1 MTERT
6 PIELPVTRVTAFEDR
21 AELGRVRTLPVQAG
35 INRLVAQGLTPL
47 THAAHLGATVSGGR
61 VERLRLVR
69 RHDGRGGADAARV
82 QAALRAMHAAED
94 ALAAA
99 CARRTRAEHRR
110 RAAEQVLGRYAERL
124 AATAWQPDAAPSQW
138 DAHLATLERLVDD
151 ATDALR
157 AARAD
162 EAEAEAA
169 LGRAAAQVDQ
179 VTAHHPRPVCDL
191 EIDLWAESAG
201 EVTLAVRALV
211 PCALWRPS
219 HEARLQDD
227 GAVEWTTYATVWQAT
242 GEDWRDVELV
252 LSTDRPGAGAELP
265 ALSADRLRLQPKVE
279 KKRVVL
285 QHRSEAARKDDGR
298 DAVPGVYD
306 GGEPRR
312 LSPDGPVSVPSD
324 GRPHKVA
331 VGGFASGARV
341 ARVCRAELSP
351 HVFWRVALT
360 NTGATPILAGPVT
373 LVRDGAW
380 VGVAD
385 VAYVGAGEHFEQ
397 SFGSDDRWSVRSRRL
412 RRTED
417 RLLGRDRTH
426 FVTEVELTW
435 AGAGEGDVELTLRL
449 PVSELRALKV
459 VPSEKWC
466 SEGPPQPDDD
476 GLVRLPLRLGAG
488 EVRTVSLGFT
498 FDTSGDVVLPDPW

>member
-1 MTERT
+1 MTERAT
-6 PIELPVTRVTAFEDR
+6 IELPITRVTAFEDR
-21 AELGRVRTLPVQAG
+21 AELARVLTLSLEAG
-35 INRLVAQGLTPL
+35 PNRLIARGLTPL
-47 THAAHLGATVSGGR
+47 THEAHLGATITGGR

-69 RHDGRGGADAARV
+69 RHDGRGGADAERV
-82 QAALRAMHAAED
+82 QGALKAMQIAED
-94 ALAAA
+94 ALEAAR
-99 CARRTRAEHRR
+99 ARRSRAEHRR
-110 RAAEQVLGRYAERL
+110 RVAEQVLARYAERL
-124 AATAWQPDAAPSQW
+124 AATAWQPDAAPAQW
-138 DAHLATLERLVDD
+138 GDGLATLERLVDE
-151 ATDALR
+151 ATDGLRGAR
-157 AARAD
+157 AA
-162 EAEAEAA
+162 EAEAESA
-169 LGRAAAQVDQ
+169 LNRQAAQVDMI
-179 VTAHHPRPVCDL
+179 TAHQPRPVCDL
-191 EIDLWAESAG
+191 EIDVWAEAAG
-201 EVTLAVRALV
+201 DATLTVRGLV

-219 HEARLQDD
+219 HEAHLRDD
-227 GAVEWTTYATVWQAT
+227 SAVDWTTYATVWQAT

-265 ALSADRLRLQPKVE
+265 PLSADRLRLQPKAE
-279 KKRVVL
+279 KKKVVL

-331 VGGFASGARV
+331 VGGFLSSATV

-351 HVFWRVALT
+351 HVYWRVALT
-360 NTGATPILAGPVT
+360 NAGATPILAGPVT
-373 LVRDGAW
+373 LLRDGAW

-385 VAYVGAGEHFEQ
+385 VVYVGAGEHFEQ

-435 AGAGEGDVELTLRL
+435 AGAETGAVELTMRL

-466 SEGPPQPDDD
+466 SEGPPRPDED
-476 GLVRLPLRLGAG
+476 GLVHVPLRMAPG